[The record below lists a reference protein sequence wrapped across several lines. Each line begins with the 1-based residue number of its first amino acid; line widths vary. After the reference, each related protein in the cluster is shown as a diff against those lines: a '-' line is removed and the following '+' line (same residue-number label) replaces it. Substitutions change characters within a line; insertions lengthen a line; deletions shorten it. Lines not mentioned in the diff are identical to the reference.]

1 MGAFR
6 DTKDFFATLIVHQ
19 FPMDYEQWCSISED
33 KQAAALFVNFF
44 HEIEMAW
51 NRCRNI
57 YTEEEDAV
65 HVLIASLMHNTPII
79 RDNPSRYSGAYM
91 YRVAYNSI
99 LGLTRN
105 YKTAKARLENTI
117 CSTVFDCDNEGSD
130 VNGFDTLSDMNAI
143 NDPESEFRAMQ
154 SEIWNVI
161 ANLDEDQTALVDN
174 ILSGAKL
181 TDAQKTRRRTL
192 LKQLR
197 KAFAGAHDMTSDA
210 EDDFMYFYEVLEAN
224 GVESAVVKMYDGES
238 AVYYGEKKLLN
249 GITYA
254 VFFGPDSDYEIPI
267 DRAQYYIVEDVEYS
281 E

>member
-6 DTKDFFATLIVHQ
+6 DTKDFFATLIVQ
-19 FPMDYEQWCSISED
+19 KFPMDHEQWCSIPED

-57 YTEEEDAV
+57 YTDEEDAV
-65 HVLIASLMHNTPII
+65 HVLITSLMHNTPII
-79 RDNPSRYSGAYM
+79 RDNPKRYSEAYI
-91 YRVAYNSI
+91 YRVAYNAI

-105 YKTAKARLENTI
+105 YKKAKARLDNTI

-130 VNGFDTLSDMNAI
+130 VNGFDTLSDKNAV

-154 SEIWNVI
+154 SEIWDVI

-174 ILSGAKL
+174 ILSGTKL

-197 KAFAGAHDMTSDA
+197 KAFAEAHDMTSDA
-210 EDDFMYFYEVLEAN
+210 EDDVMYFYEVLEAN